1 MNSDD
6 EDAPSTSGSNS
17 TEPKQ
22 PWLVEFLVKNNAPK
36 WLVNFVSVY
45 VVPPPNSRTAPL
57 ARALWITVGFV
68 AVALGRQ
75 LLFPTPRITPR
86 EVLYSDFVTM
96 LDGGRVRAARLEAG
110 TSRLY
115 FDVKPLQPPP
125 GAATAAAAAAAT
137 AAAATTAAVV
147 GSTEAAVA
155 AASAGGAE
163 AGAAA
168 TAAAAGASSG
178 AATAAG
184 SSAAAATAAAAPRAR
199 FQKQYYIK
207 LADKHDPVLM
217 GRLLQ
222 AGVEYAV
229 LRASFQAAAANAF
242 LTALALWLPL
252 LPLVFL
258 LRRII
263 DQRQGTGRAKKSSN
277 RPDTPSTT
285 FADVAGVDAAKQEL
299 LEVVT
304 VMRQSKAVYSKLK
317 VKMPSGVLLCGPPG
331 TGKTLLAKA
340 VAGEAG
346 VPFFA
351 VSASEF
357 VELFVGR
364 GAARIRELFA
374 EARKSAPCVV
384 FIDELDGVGSKRG
397 MGYNDERDQTLN
409 QLLTELDGFDGR
421 PGVLFLAAT
430 NRIDVLDPAL
440 LRPGRISRK
449 VVVPLP
455 DAPGRAQILAVHLRA
470 TPLEEGLEPE
480 QACLAVASAT
490 EGFSGAELA
499 NVVNEA
505 TLLAARDSRDSV
517 SLRDLLQGA
526 QRTRFGVNGRSGA
539 NAFGGALSQRLSN
552 WLLDVAAADR
562 RPVKVGTGGGQ

>member
-6 EDAPSTSGSNS
+6 EDAPSTSGSGV
-17 TEPKQ
+17 EPKQ

-36 WLVNFVSVY
+36 WLVSFVSTY
-45 VVPPPNSRTAPL
+45 VVPPAGSRSAPL

-96 LDGGRVRAARLEAG
+96 LDVGRVRAARLEAG

-125 GAATAAAAAAAT
+125 GAAAVAAT
-137 AAAATTAAVV
+137 AAATATAAVV

-155 AASAGGAE
+155 ASAGGAA
-163 AGAAA
+163 AGSA
-168 TAAAAGASSG
+168 AAAAGAAT

-184 SSAAAATAAAAPRAR
+184 AAGAAPAGAAAAAAAAPRSR

-263 DQRQGTGRAKKSSN
+263 DQRQGTSRAKKSSN

-299 LEVVT
+299 LEVVS
-304 VMRQSKAVYSKLK
+304 VMRQSKTTASKLK

-384 FIDELDGVGSKRG
+384 FVDELDGVGSRRG
-397 MGYNDERDQTLN
+397 SGYNDERDQTLN

-455 DAPGRAQILAVHLRA
+455 DAAGRAQIMAVHLRA
-470 TPLEEGLEPE
+470 TPLEEELEQE
-480 QACLAVASAT
+480 QACLTVAAAT

-505 TLLAARDSRDSV
+505 TLLAARESRDSV
-517 SLRDLLQGA
+517 GLRDLLQGA

-539 NAFGGALSQRLSN
+539 NAFGGGLSQRLSS
-552 WLLDVAAADR
+552 WLLDVAAPDKR
-562 RPVKVGTGGGQ
+562 QVKVGTGGGQ